1 MDRTDGISDDSD
13 LGIGN
18 LRIDC
23 RESRASFHRNEA
35 KHAAPGRARC
45 TLGRASSCRDT
56 TREDLRLRCR
66 QLFGP
71 SKTSINEQT
80 IASDRKSYLN
90 VGGMDFHPIYCENAP
105 FGANL
110 VPRNAQLLPMN
121 RGYCVESAQGFHFK
135 RPIANGLK
143 SPSSFDVIRLEEG
156 GSSFKNTKYINSHL
170 VQKVLGSQ
178 MALSRTRKMCLVEEG
193 EASRTNRLSAGQ
205 KCYRHQNPR
214 HHLSDQSLHDKA
226 VDSGVRD
233 FDTVSSESQKESG
246 YQSGDSVFDCLSA
259 TGDSVD
265 LNQPAISIPDWT
277 KLSLAQSG
285 RSGMCAD
292 F

>member
-1 MDRTDGISDDSD
+1 MDHTDGISDNSD

-23 RESRASFHRNEA
+23 QESHASLHHES

-45 TLGRASSCRDT
+45 TLGGASSCRDN

-66 QLFGP
+66 QLFGH
-71 SKTSINEQT
+71 SNTSINEQT
-80 IASDRKSYLN
+80 IASDPKSNLN
-90 VGGMDFHPIYCENAP
+90 VGGMDLHPIYCENAP

-110 VPRNAQLLPMN
+110 VPKDAQLLPMN

-135 RPIANGLK
+135 RPIANA
-143 SPSSFDVIRLEEG
+143 SSSFDAIRLEEG
-156 GSSFKNTKYINSHL
+156 SSSFFKNTNCINSHL

-178 MALSRTRKMCLVEEG
+178 MNLSRTRKTCVEEG
-193 EASRTNRLSAGQ
+193 EASRNNRLSAGR
-205 KCYRHQNPR
+205 KCYRHQNLR
-214 HHLSDQSLHDKA
+214 HHLSDLCLHDKT

-246 YQSGDSVFDCLSA
+246 YQSGDSAFDCLSA